1 MEYPGLELE
10 NFDKAHIWRRY
21 IYILIKKYF
30 KDNFLE
36 IGAGIGSF
44 TRIYGNKFTNIT
56 LTEADNNN
64 LNQLK
69 KKFINSKNIKISND
83 LIQNIDKKFNT
94 IIYLNVL
101 EHIEDDIGEINESIQ
116 KLNSGGYLAILVPA
130 HQKLYTKFDKAVG
143 HYKRY
148 ELDFFQKNKFHNAE
162 LVNLYHCDC
171 LGYLLYFVNQF
182 IFREEIYPSRFK
194 IFIWDK
200 LFTPISILMDFLLR
214 YKFGKNIMCIL
225 KKK

>member
-1 MEYPGLELE
+1 M
-10 NFDKAHIWRRY
+10 
-21 IYILIKKYF
+21 
-30 KDNFLE
+30 
-36 IGAGIGSF
+36 
-44 TRIYGNKFTNIT
+44 
-56 LTEADNNN
+56 
-64 LNQLK
+64 
-69 KKFINSKNIKISND
+69 
-83 LIQNIDKKFNT
+83 
-94 IIYLNVL
+94 
-101 EHIEDDIGEINESIQ
+101 Q

-148 ELDFFQKNKFHNAE
+148 EHDFFQKNKFHNAE
-162 LVNLYHCDC
+162 LV
-171 LGYLLYFVNQF
+171 LYFVNQF
-182 IFREEIYPSRFK
+182 VFREEIYPSRFK